1 MPAELHVDVEC
12 SSDVAAV
19 VSWNVSYGAA
29 NFSLTAIISG
39 SLQTLCTTQ
48 HNTCNVTGL
57 SCGETYNLSL
67 TANNDQCSLAA
78 PTHTNLTARECV
90 RGGCALAAPE

>member
-1 MPAELHVDVEC
+1 MPAELHVDVKC

-19 VSWNVSYGAA
+19 VSWNATYGTA

-39 SLQTLCTTQ
+39 TLQTLCTTQ
-48 HNTCNVTGL
+48 HNACNVTGL

-67 TANNDQCSLAA
+67 TASNDQCSFAA
-78 PTHTNLTARECV
+78 PTHANLSARECLQG
-90 RGGCALAAPE
+90 RCY